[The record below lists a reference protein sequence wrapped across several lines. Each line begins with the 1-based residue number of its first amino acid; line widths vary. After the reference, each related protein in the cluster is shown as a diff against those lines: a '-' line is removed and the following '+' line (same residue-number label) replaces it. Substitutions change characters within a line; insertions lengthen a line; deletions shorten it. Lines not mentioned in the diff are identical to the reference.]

1 MAGSVLA
8 AGGLLL
14 LAGPAMA
21 DDSSHGAKGAGGSDS
36 GFADNGPSA
45 SDDVTPGGVPLFGIV
60 DSAKGA
66 PPHVVPSG
74 DGDGGSSGGGGY

>member
-1 MAGSVLA
+1 LLVAGAVLA

-21 DDSSHGAKGAGGSDS
+21 DDSSHGAEGAGGSDS
-36 GFADNGPSA
+36 GFANDGPSA

-74 DGDGGSSGGGGY
+74 DSGSSGGGGY